1 MAAEAGAYGAICRS
15 ESRNRGVVAPGCEVR
30 NRLVNS
36 ELNPQRQSLAE
47 AAQFLQ
53 SELATWS
60 RMVGAIGL
68 KLK

>member
-1 MAAEAGAYGAICRS
+1 
-15 ESRNRGVVAPGCEVR
+15 VAQDADVQH
-30 NRLVNS
+30 RLVNS
-36 ELNPQRQSLAE
+36 ELNPRRQSLAE

-53 SELATWS
+53 TELATWS

>member
-1 MAAEAGAYGAICRS
+1 
-15 ESRNRGVVAPGCEVR
+15 
-30 NRLVNS
+30 LVNS

-47 AAQFLQ
+47 TARFLQ